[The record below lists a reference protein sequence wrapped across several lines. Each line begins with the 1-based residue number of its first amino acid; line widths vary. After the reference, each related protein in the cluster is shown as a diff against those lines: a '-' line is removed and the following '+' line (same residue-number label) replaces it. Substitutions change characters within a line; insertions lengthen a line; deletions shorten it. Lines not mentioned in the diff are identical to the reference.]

1 MQSTSCGQ
9 GVGTV
14 AESPE
19 QWFDHMIKNCFG
31 YATAARETG
40 RPLVGIMCEYA
51 PRELIMAAGAL
62 PVCLCGGH
70 AEMIPP
76 VETVLPSNLC
86 PLIKSTFGFHV
97 QHANPFLEQAAL
109 VVGET
114 TCDGKKK
121 MFELLGESRAI
132 HVMELPQKP
141 DDPDSLDRWD
151 LELRRLRRALEQ
163 RFGVEITDDKLRDAI
178 RVMNRE
184 RRLRRELASLMK
196 RSPPP
201 FSGRRL
207 LSFQSI
213 MSGMPQDFEQ
223 YERALAGYKDAPGD
237 PALASRTRVLL
248 TGVPIVHGAER
259 VLELIEA
266 RGGVVV
272 CMESCTGLK
281 PILENVDENAADPVR
296 ALAEKYYHLP
306 CSVMLQND
314 RRMETLRTL
323 AAEYKA
329 ECVVE
334 LVWQFC
340 LTYDVESQRVR
351 KLAEQ
356 ELKLPYLKIETDYSP
371 SDSER
376 IGVRVEALFETVRH
390 AACRN

>member
-1 MQSTSCGQ
+1 METP
-9 GVGTV
+9 
-14 AESPE
+14 AA
-19 QWFDHMIKNCFG
+19 WFDHMIKNCFG
-31 YATAARETG
+31 YASEAKARAQ
-40 RPLVGIMCEYA
+40 PLVGIMCEYA
-51 PRELIMAAGAL
+51 PRELIMAAGAI

-70 AEMIPP
+70 QEMIPAA
-76 VETVLPSNLC
+76 ETVLPSNLC

-97 QHANPFLEQAAL
+97 QKANPFLEQAAL

-121 MFELLGESRAI
+121 MFELLGESRAL

-141 DDPDSLDRWD
+141 DDPESLARWE
-151 LELRRLRRALEQ
+151 LELRRLKAELEK
-163 RFGVEITDDKLRDAI
+163 RFGAQIADAKLRDAI
-178 RVMNRE
+178 RAMNRE

-213 MSGMPQDFEQ
+213 MSCMPQDFEQ
-223 YERALAGYKDAPGD
+223 YERALAEYRAAPGD
-237 PALASRTRVLL
+237 PALAGRPRVLL
-248 TGVPIVHGAER
+248 TGVPVVHGAER

-272 CMESCTGLK
+272 CMENCTGLK
-281 PILENVDENAADPVR
+281 PILEDADESAPDPIR

-306 CSVMLQND
+306 CSVMLHNE
-314 RRMETLRTL
+314 RRMESLKTL
-323 AAEYKA
+323 AAEYQA
-329 ECVVE
+329 DCIIE

-340 LTYDVESQRVR
+340 LTYDVESRRVR

-356 ELKLPYLKIETDYSP
+356 ELGIPYLKIETDYSP

-376 IGVRVEALFETVRH
+376 IGVRVEALFETVKGLKAR
-390 AACRN
+390 